1 MAAILKIPRPEYP
14 RPQFERAAWKNLNGE
29 WQYGLD
35 QSRSGLE
42 RGLAKNDREF
52 SGKILVPFCPQSRC
66 SGVGFTDFIGGIWYR
81 RELVLTTE
89 QLAGRVQLHFGA
101 VDYRATVFVNG
112 WKAGTHTGGYTS
124 FSFDITDFLREGENV
139 LKVYAEDDERDPLVP
154 TGKQSDRYASYQCC
168 YTRTTGIW
176 QTVWL
181 EFLPETHLVRTA
193 YEPDAANSRLTIRAE
208 VCGAAEFTAIARYE
222 GREVGRA
229 SRRVEGGGCT
239 LELALSEKHLWEA
252 GCGRLYDLELQ
263 YGEDKV
269 RSYFGL
275 RDIRLEGGRFLLN
288 GKPVFQRLVLDQGF
302 YPDGIYTAPEDAD
315 LEKDIRLSM
324 SFGFNGARLHEKIFE
339 ERFLWYCDRMGYLV
353 WGEYP
358 NWGLDHADPRCVYSL
373 LPEWLSEVQRDRS
386 HPAIIGWCPF
396 NETWDVEGRKQY
408 DEALRLVYE
417 TTKAVDPTRPCIDT
431 SGNFHVETD
440 IFDVHD
446 YDQDPASFRTHYD
459 KLMADGSLYDPHGER
474 QHYRKGQPVFVS
486 EYGGI
491 RWTDEA
497 SGWGYGDAPAT
508 LEEFY
513 SRFRGL
519 TEALLQNSRML
530 GLCYT
535 QLTDVEQE
543 QNGLCRYDR
552 TPKFDPERLRA
563 VLTERA
569 AAEEESRN

>member
-29 WQYGLD
+29 WQYELD

-66 SGVGFTDFIGGIWYR
+66 SGVGCTDFIGGIWYR

-208 VCGAAEFTAIARYE
+208 VCGAAELTAIARYE

-446 YDQDPASFRTHYD
+446 YDQDPASFRAHYD
-459 KLMADGSLYDPHGER
+459 KLMADGSLYDLHGER

-563 VLTERA
+563 VLTEHA

>member
-29 WQYGLD
+29 WQYELD

-181 EFLPETHLVRTA
+181 EFLPETHLVRTV

-229 SRRVEGGGCT
+229 SRRVEGSGCT

-396 NETWDVEGRKQY
+396 NETWDVEGKKQC

-446 YDQDPASFRTHYD
+446 YDQDPASFRAHYD
-459 KLMADGSLYDPHGER
+459 KLMADGSLYDLHGER

-563 VLTERA
+563 VLTEHA

>member
-29 WQYGLD
+29 WQYELD

-66 SGVGFTDFIGGIWYR
+66 SGVGCTDFIGGIWYR

-208 VCGAAEFTAIARYE
+208 VCGAAELTAIARYE

-446 YDQDPASFRTHYD
+446 YDQDPASFRAHYD